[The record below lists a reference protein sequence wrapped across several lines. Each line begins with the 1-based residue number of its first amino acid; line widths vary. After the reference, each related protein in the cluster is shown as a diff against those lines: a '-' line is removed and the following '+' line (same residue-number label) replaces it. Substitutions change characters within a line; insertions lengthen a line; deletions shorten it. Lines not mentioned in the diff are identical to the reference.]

1 MFPLESAVTG
11 EEVCPAH
18 YLRQIEQHT
27 TGDVAFAVT
36 RQYCFTRNRTW
47 LREAWPLVQGC
58 ATFWAGRFATTNG
71 GKNYTVRGVV
81 GPDGLTGPVNDDAYT
96 NALAGKV
103 LKAAVVLSQ
112 EIGEAPGANR
122 SRIASSVYLPTSTAI
137 HPNSTVHL
145 ENDRCRKG
153 QMIEQDDVGLFQYP
167 LGLEMPRAVKA
178 ADLAYYQGVTDANG
192 FCTGDS
198 SYSIAWLAGLGNRSS
213 ADAQFD
219 RAFLYHNGHPSSACN
234 TSKPPQGPCLWSQYN
249 PFLVWKERANYGG
262 HVNFL
267 TGAGGFLQNLLQG
280 YAGIRARM
288 TGFAFDPVLP
298 PYVDMIHL
306 VGVKYAGATFSVA
319 INVSTMVVELTASSS
334 ALQLVVAGKAQAMV
348 PLVPM
353 AYARQPFVVQVVA

>member
-1 MFPLESAVTG
+1 
-11 EEVCPAH
+11 
-18 YLRQIEQHT
+18 
-27 TGDVAFAVT
+27 
-36 RQYCFTRNRTW
+36 
-47 LREAWPLVQGC
+47 
-58 ATFWAGRFATTNG
+58 
-71 GKNYTVRGVV
+71 VRGVV
-81 GPDGLTGPVNDDAYT
+81 GPDELTGPVNDDAYT
-96 NALAGKV
+96 NALAGEV
-103 LKAAVVLSQ
+103 LKAVVVLSQ
-112 EIGEAPGANR
+112 EIGEAPGAKW

-145 ENDRCRKG
+145 ENDRCREG
-153 QMIEQDDVGLFQYP
+153 QMIEQDDVGLLQYP
-167 LGLEMPRAVKA
+167 LGLDMPRAIKA

-192 FCTGDS
+192 FYTGDS
-198 SYSIAWLAGLGNRSS
+198 SYSKIGAART
-213 ADAQFD
+213 AQFNT
-219 RAFLYHNGHPSSACN
+219 AFFHLNGHPSSACN

-280 YAGIRARM
+280 YAEIRARM

-298 PYVDMIHL
+298 PYVDMIRL

-334 ALQLVVAGKAQAMV
+334 AMQLVVAGKAQAMV

-353 AYARQPFVVQVVA
+353 AHARQPFVVQVVA